1 MKIRFLEIAQIEL
14 DQAIAYYNSESPG
27 FGADF
32 LDEVVKALNRIGEYP
47 EAWHRLSRRTRR
59 CQTRRFPYG
68 IIYQIRSDEIIVV
81 AVANLHRR
89 PGYWKERI
97 KR

>member
-14 DQAIAYYNSESPG
+14 DQAVAYYNSKSPG
-27 FGADF
+27 LGDDF

-47 EAWHRLSRRTRR
+47 DAWHRLSKRTRR
-59 CQTRRFPYG
+59 CQKRRFPYG
-68 IIYQIRSDEIIVV
+68 IIYQMRSDGILVI

-89 PGYWKERI
+89 PDYWKNRL